1 MASVTNSA
9 GTGANGTGGGSDS
22 WSAPGNITASDDTY
36 ATISNPG
43 FISKDLECTN
53 FGFAIPAGA
62 TIDGI
67 EVNMERY
74 KSAGSINDS
83 SVKLL
88 NADGAGGETSV
99 DRETGLAWLGI
110 EGVVTFGGSTDNWG
124 ETWTPAKINSS
135 SFGLRFQCQGFSIF
149 GNDVG
154 LVDHV
159 EITVYYTATAASFHK
174 IGNLDIDSIK
184 IGGLSVNKIYIG
196 STEI

>member
-22 WSAPGNITASDDTY
+22 WSTPGNITASDDTY
-36 ATISNPG
+36 ANISGPG

-74 KSAGSINDS
+74 RSAGSINDL

-88 NADGAGGETSV
+88 NADGSGGESSG
-99 DRETGLAWLGI
+99 DKSTGLAWTTVESI
-110 EGVVTFGGSTDNWG
+110 VTFGNSTDKWG

-135 SFGLRFQCQGFSIF
+135 TFGLRFQCQGFSIM

-159 EITVYYTATAASFHK
+159 EITVYYTAVAASSHK

-184 IGGLSVNKIYIG
+184 IGGLSVSKIYIG